1 MPNIEQKHFDAAGA
15 MAEVFTTKLGANR
28 AVHAPTAIAAGAR
41 MAGTMLFRSFGVD
54 TSTMLPG
61 SAVLSEQAN
70 EQGPELINILGNML
84 THYGM
89 PLDKAK
95 LETAGQGEEPELSV
109 NAMQELLERDLTAI
123 RERFGLDLV
132 GGAHACA
139 LTTAWLVK
147 ECAPQ
152 IGAEAGFNIAVFG
165 FIEGSKTV
173 PIPLD
178 APPKKAAW
186 YQFWRN

>member
-15 MAEVFTTKLGANR
+15 MAEVFAAKLGADR
-28 AVHAPTAIAAGAR
+28 AVHSPTVIAAGAR
-41 MAGTMLFRSFGVD
+41 MAGTMLLRSFGFD
-54 TSTMLPG
+54 TSKMQPG
-61 SAVLSEQAN
+61 AAVLSDQAN
-70 EQGPELINILGNML
+70 EQGPVLINLLGNML
-84 THYGM
+84 TQYGV

-95 LETAGQGEEPELSV
+95 FETAGRGEEPMLSV
-109 NAMQELLERDLTAI
+109 NAMQELLEPELTAI
-123 RERFGLDLV
+123 RERFGLNLV

-152 IGAEAGFNIAVFG
+152 IGAEVGFNIAVFG

-173 PIPLD
+173 PIPLT
-178 APPKKAAW
+178 APTKRPAW
-186 YQFWRN
+186 

>member
-1 MPNIEQKHFDAAGA
+1 MPNIEQKHFAAAGA
-15 MAEVFTTKLGANR
+15 MAEVFTTKLGTNR
-28 AVHAPTAIAAGAR
+28 AVHPPTVIAAGAR
-41 MAGTMLFRSFGVD
+41 MAGTLLLRSFGFD
-54 TSTMLPG
+54 TSKMQPG

-70 EQGPELINILGNML
+70 EKGPELINILGNML
-84 THYGM
+84 THYGV

-95 LETAGQGEEPELSV
+95 FETAGRGEEPKLTV
-109 NAMQELLERDLTAI
+109 NAMQELLEPDLTAV

-152 IGAEAGFNIAVFG
+152 IGAEVGFNIAVYG

-173 PIPLD
+173 PIPL
-178 APPKKAAW
+178 PSTPKKAAW